1 MPAQRASCGDASGGA
16 CGGTAGR
23 DGERRRRGTER
34 RGSCGGSETHGTGL
48 RGQDRAPGSGDEGA
62 AYDDAGA
69 EADGRGLRGGGE
81 PRLSTAGLEALRIN
95 GAELLRGEDIVAE
108 IARAKGDGC
117 TPRRLTDA
125 LAEARGAAAPLT
137 LFALNAAQATERA
150 ADDVQF
156 MMSRANITSEAQPSS
171 WDEAGERLDEVVGDF
186 QSVRGRTGDSAP
198 TEAHAPQRRQATTAG
213 GNDEAEK
220 TKLLA
225 STAKSGEKN

>member
-1 MPAQRASCGDASGGA
+1 MTSVRSRPSWPSMTRPPTGARKRRRSTPKIIDAAPCAGWRVSGPDGADRATVRATRGDGPRRRRRAHQPVPAQRASCGDASGGA

-48 RGQDRAPGSGDEGA
+48 RGQDRAPGPGDEGA

-69 EADGRGLRGGGE
+69 EADGRGLRSGGE

-137 LFALNAAQATERA
+137 LF
-150 ADDVQF
+150 
-156 MMSRANITSEAQPSS
+156 SRRTRRGQRSGRRTTSSS
-171 WDEAGERLDEVVGDF
+171 
-186 QSVRGRTGDSAP
+186 
-198 TEAHAPQRRQATTAG
+198 
-213 GNDEAEK
+213 
-220 TKLLA
+220 
-225 STAKSGEKN
+225 